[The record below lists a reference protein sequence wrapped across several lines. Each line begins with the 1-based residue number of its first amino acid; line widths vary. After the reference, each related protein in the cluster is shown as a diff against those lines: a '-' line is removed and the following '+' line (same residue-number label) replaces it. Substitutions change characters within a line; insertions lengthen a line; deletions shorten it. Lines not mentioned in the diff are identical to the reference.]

1 LRCAP
6 RFAAFVLSG
15 LPVGRA
21 QSMLYRPPPG
31 GLPVPFDFLIRRDDL
46 RRTEVRETPAA
57 TDLALAPGQAL
68 LAVDAFAFTA
78 NNVTYAVFG
87 DALRYWEFF
96 PAPEGYG
103 RVPVWGF
110 ATVARSAHPALG
122 EGERIW
128 GYLPMSTHFAVEAD
142 KVTAGS
148 FHDAAAH
155 RRPMSAFYNQYLR
168 VAADPGYDPAR
179 EAEQMLFR
187 PLFATAFLLDDFLAG
202 ERFFEAE
209 QVVISCASSK
219 TSMALAAQLRARG
232 ACRVVGLTAVRN
244 VAFVSGLG
252 AYDAVYAYDAIEAL
266 PVVRSVF
273 VDMAG
278 DLGVTTEVHRHL
290 GASLA
295 YSCAVGGTHWDH
307 SSFGKPVPGP
317 APVFFFAPDQMTK
330 RIGEVG
336 SAEMQRRLASAW
348 GRFLPLVDRS
358 IEIERA
364 SGPEAFARVYLA
376 TLEGRADPRK
386 GNVLAPGA

>member
-1 LRCAP
+1 LA
-6 RFAAFVLSG
+6 
-15 LPVGRA
+15 
-21 QSMLYRPPPG
+21 
-31 GLPVPFDFLIRRDDL
+31 FDFLIRRDDL
-46 RRTEVRETPAA
+46 RRTEVREAPPAGEV
-57 TDLALAPGQAL
+57 ALGPGQAL

-110 ATVARSAHPALG
+110 ATVARSAHPSLG

-142 KVTAGS
+142 DVTRAS
-148 FHDAAAH
+148 FRDAAAH

-202 ERFFEAE
+202 ERCFDAE
-209 QVVISCASSK
+209 QVVVSSASSK
-219 TSMALAAQLRARG
+219 TSIALAAQLRARG
-232 ACRVVGLTAVRN
+232 AARVVGLTAARN
-244 VAFVSGLG
+244 VDFVAGLG
-252 AYDAVYAYDAIEAL
+252 AYDAVHAYDAVGAL
-266 PVVRSVF
+266 PVARSVF

-278 DLGVTTEVHRHL
+278 DLAVTTDVHRHL

-295 YSCAVGGTHWDH
+295 YSCAVGGTHWH
-307 SSFGKPVPGP
+307 QSAFGKPVPGP

-336 SAEMQRRLASAW
+336 SAEMQRRMAEAW
-348 GRFLPLVDRS
+348 SRFLPLVDRS
-358 IEIERA
+358 LAIERA
-364 SGPEAFARVYLA
+364 SGPDAFARVWLA

-386 GNVLAPGA
+386 GYVLAPGA

>member
-1 LRCAP
+1 VP
-6 RFAAFVLSG
+6 
-15 LPVGRA
+15 
-21 QSMLYRPPPG
+21 
-31 GLPVPFDFLIRRDDL
+31 PFDFLIRRDDL
-46 RRTEVRETPAA
+46 RRSEVREAA
-57 TDLALAPGQAL
+57 AAARVALASGQAL

-78 NNVTYAVFG
+78 NNVSYAVFG

-96 PAPEGYG
+96 PAPAGFG

-110 ATVARSAHPALG
+110 ATVARSSHPALR

-128 GYLPMSTHFAVEAD
+128 GYLPMSTYLTVEAEQ
-142 KVTAGS
+142 VTPAS
-148 FHDAAAH
+148 FGDAAPH

-187 PLFATAFLLDDFLAG
+187 PLFATAFLIDDFLAG
-202 ERFFEAE
+202 AACFGAS
-209 QVVISCASSK
+209 QVVVSCASSK
-219 TSMALAAQLRARG
+219 TSMALAAQLAARG
-232 ACRVVGLTAVRN
+232 GARVVGLTAARN
-244 VAFVSGLG
+244 VAFVTGLG
-252 AYDAVYAYDAIEAL
+252 AYDEVYAYDAIEAL

-278 DLGVTTEVHRHL
+278 DLAVTTEVHRHL

-330 RIGEVG
+330 RIAEVG
-336 SAEMQRRLASAW
+336 AAEMQRRLAVAW
-348 GRFLPLVDRS
+348 SGFLPLVDRS
-358 IEIERA
+358 LRIERA
-364 SGPEAFARVYLA
+364 RGPEAFARVYLA
-376 TLEGRADPRK
+376 TLEGRADPRT
-386 GNVLAPGA
+386 GHVLSPA